1 MANIE
6 ELEGRVSAALERIG
20 RALDRMS
27 EGGQG
32 LDAELEAER
41 GANAA
46 LEERVRAIQERQET
60 TVAELEDENT
70 RLRTALEER
79 DGGLQRIRA
88 VNEALR
94 DANAK
99 LREANR
105 QGIADATLVNEA
117 MEAEIAALRGQ
128 RATERAEIEEIVARL
143 APVVEEDRH
152 ADA

>member
-1 MANIE
+1 MADIE

-20 RALDRMS
+20 RALDRLS

-41 GANAA
+41 GANAE
-46 LEERVRAIQERQET
+46 LEARVRAIQERQET
-60 TVAELEDENT
+60 TVAELEDENA
-70 RLRTALEER
+70 RLRAALADR
-79 DGGLQRIRA
+79 DGGMQRIRA

-99 LREANR
+99 LRDANR
-105 QGIADATLVNEA
+105 RGIADATLVNAA
-117 MEAEIAALRGQ
+117 MEAEIEALRGQ

-143 APVVEEDRH
+143 APVVEEDR